1 MPSASASSASVPLSP
16 PDGLAQAPPAAA
28 RGLSIVAQPAAVT
41 AAAAVPVAASSVP
54 ASPPHGP
61 RSLAAHAS
69 RVGREIRLGGQRVSY
84 ELRRAPRRSIG
95 FVVAPDGLTVSAPR
109 WVGMAEIESALHEKS
124 GWILRKLHEQRE
136 RAQRLEAARV
146 QWCNGASIPYLGEAM
161 VLVLDARI
169 RRTVLYAAEVTA
181 PGVPRLALHLGLAAD
196 APPQQIRDAAG
207 RWLERQARR
216 VFAERIELYAPRLGV
231 RVRRFALSSAST
243 RWGSAS
249 SNGSIR
255 LNRRLIHLRMPVVDY
270 VVVHELAHLLE
281 MNHGPAFWDLVR
293 SVLPDF
299 EAARR
304 QLRTE
309 VLPVFE

>member
-1 MPSASASSASVPLSP
+1 MPSASASSDPKTRSPFDDLAPAPLV
-16 PDGLAQAPPAAA
+16 AAP
-28 RGLSIVAQPAAVT
+28 GLSSAAQ
-41 AAAAVPVAASSVP
+41 AAAAAAAPVPKAAPDIPV
-54 ASPPHGP
+54 SPCHRP
-61 RSLAAHAS
+61 RSLAAHAG

-84 ELRRAPRRSIG
+84 ELRRARRRSIG

-109 WVGMAEIESALHEKS
+109 WVALVEIESALHEKS

-136 RAQRLEAARV
+136 RAQRLEAARL
-146 QWCNGASIPYLGEAM
+146 QWCDGASIPYLGEAM
-161 VLVLDARI
+161 RLVLDARI
-169 RRTVLYAAEVTA
+169 RRTVLRVAEHAA
-181 PGVPRLALHLGLAAD
+181 PGVPRLALHLGLAGD
-196 APPQQIRDAAG
+196 AQPQQIRDAAG

-216 VFAERIELYAPRLGV
+216 VFAERIDLYAPRLGV
-231 RVRRFALSSAST
+231 RVRRFALSSAAT

-255 LNRRLIHLRMPVVDY
+255 LNRRLVHLRMPVIDY
-270 VVVHELAHLLE
+270 VVVHELAHLIE
-281 MNHGPAFWDLVR
+281 MNHGPAFWDVVR

-304 QLRTE
+304 ELRSE